1 MLTKFCLWSFLLAW
15 VVTAPVAQAQRIK
28 DLADLQGVRENQLIG
43 YGLIV
48 GLDGTGDQTSQTPFT
63 TQAITNML
71 LQSGLNLNQAGNSLR
86 LKNVAAVVVTSSI
99 PAFAQIGQTVDVT
112 VSSIGNA
119 GSLRGGTLLM
129 TPLKGADGQI
139 YAIAQGNLLV
149 AGAGVSANGNKVQ
162 VNQLNAGRISG
173 GATIERLVP
182 TSLGDEGVISVELND
197 SDFTTASRVANAIND
212 HFGMETAT
220 AQDARVIHV
229 RVPRN
234 RNQRVAFLGE
244 MENLEVTPGQVA
256 AKVILN
262 ARTGSVIMNRV
273 VKLDSCVV
281 SHGDLTVVVT
291 STPVISQP
299 GPFSNGNTVV
309 TRQTNVGLS
318 AEPGHVLKIEGGPT
332 LSDVVEALNSI
343 GSTPQ
348 DLLAILQAMKAA
360 GALHADLEII

>member
-1 MLTKFCLWSFLLAW
+1 MKIKLGFWICLLVGFLVAS
-15 VVTAPVAQAQRIK
+15 TAQAQRIK
-28 DLADLQGVRENQLIG
+28 DLADFQGIRENQLIG

-63 TQAITNML
+63 TQAIMNML
-71 LQSGLNLNQAGNSLR
+71 QQSGINMPIGTNLR
-86 LKNVAAVVVTSSI
+86 LKNVAAVTVTASI
-99 PAFAQIGQTVDVT
+99 PPFAQIGQTVDVT

-119 GSLRGGTLLM
+119 SSLRGGTLLM

-139 YAIAQGNLLV
+139 YAVAQGNLLV
-149 AGAGVSANGNKVQ
+149 AGAGASANGNRVQ

-182 TSLGDEGVISVELND
+182 TSLGDEGIISVELMD
-197 SDFTTASRVANAIND
+197 SDFTTASRVANAINQY
-212 HFGMETAT
+212 FGSDTAN
-220 AQDARVIHV
+220 AQDARVINV
-229 RVPRN
+229 RVPRDK
-234 RNQRVAFLGE
+234 NQRVAFLGE

-273 VKLDSCVV
+273 VKLDSCAV
-281 SHGDLTVVVT
+281 SHGDLTVVIT
-291 STPVISQP
+291 SSPVVSQP
-299 GPFSNGNTVV
+299 GAFSGGSTVV
-309 TRQTNVGLS
+309 TRQTDIGIKS
-318 AEPGHVLKIEGGPT
+318 EPGHVLKIEGGPT